1 MLELQRILPTVGGVS
16 SYNEVIVDIDHM
28 IKWLPHSI
36 EAVWYMR
43 VSGCDTPGTALL
55 CSAYA
60 KQTRNNLIDQYGI
73 DQHHL
78 PMLEFDPYNWKTPFK
93 QVA

>member
-16 SYNEVIVDIDHM
+16 SYNEVIVDIDYM

-43 VSGCDTPGTALL
+43 AKDCDVPGTALL
-55 CSAYA
+55 CSSYA
-60 KQTRNNLIDQYGI
+60 RQTRNNLLDQFAIDQR
-73 DQHHL
+73 HL
-78 PMLEFDPYNWKTPFK
+78 PMLEFDPYNWKAPFK